1 MTELIVVIAVIG
13 IIMAVSVP
21 TLWTY
26 FRTATLRG
34 AAEELVTVLNG
45 ARQLAI
51 RANSTVCVTN
61 DGTRVQY
68 HLSTCGATTWKGPG
82 TDSSGNI
89 TLSNSVRAGGSSNVC
104 YSYLGATTAT
114 PAPCVKRRHLNVTNP
129 AGGSTMSVTVATTGR
144 AKIQVTSAMPSDERG
159 LTLVEILI
167 ALVVISVGLVG
178 IAIVVPVSSEAIQQ
192 GGQLSRATFLAEQ
205 TIEQARLATWTSAPR
220 VDSLAS
226 RAETLHPRRPA
237 PDVMARPPPGFS
249 TRRRSA
255 ATPPTDGFCG
265 SSTAARRRA
274 RASPMPRYGW

>member
-51 RANSTVCVTN
+51 RSNSTVCVTN

-114 PAPCVKRRHLNVTNP
+114 PAPCVNAGTLTVTNP

-144 AKIQVTSAMPSDERG
+144 AKIQ
-159 LTLVEILI
+159 
-167 ALVVISVGLVG
+167 
-178 IAIVVPVSSEAIQQ
+178 
-192 GGQLSRATFLAEQ
+192 
-205 TIEQARLATWTSAPR
+205 
-220 VDSLAS
+220 
-226 RAETLHPRRPA
+226 
-237 PDVMARPPPGFS
+237 
-249 TRRRSA
+249 
-255 ATPPTDGFCG
+255 
-265 SSTAARRRA
+265 
-274 RASPMPRYGW
+274 